1 MKDLGCLRRKCRGGN
16 LLLKESKSTRRSEKQ
31 FVSLIIILG

>member
-1 MKDLGCLRRKCRGGN
+1 MKDLGCLRRECRGGN
-16 LLLKESKSTRRSEKQ
+16 LLKESKSKRRSEKQ